1 VKTINLVMI
10 EKENSYKRY
19 TGKSCTNHIFSDR
32 PLTAHEVEAF
42 RQYPKVFV
50 NSHDPVLA

>member
-1 VKTINLVMI
+1 MI